1 MEIVSDDGGTTMTF
15 YPTGTYQFDF
25 AAYGISDAGTY
36 TYVDGVLTLTDVNGV
51 AYTAEGDPLKLH
63 YGYSGAP
70 DQLTGEYTIPAEALA
85 FQAGEEL
92 KGLTVVSDDRGTTI
106 SFLSDGSYR
115 FFFEAYQIE
124 DLGLWQIADGVLSLT
139 DANGKVIQAE
149 GTPYKLHYVYSQSEQ
164 LTGDYTIPTGA
175 FPFPASG
182 TSIPSDDLGT
192 NISFFEDGTYLFTF
206 DSYGILDA
214 GTWTF
219 EKGVLTLTD
228 VNGVQYTADGE
239 TLHLHYGY
247 SGAPDQLTGEYTIDP
262 AIFG

>member
-1 MEIVSDDGGTTMTF
+1 MRRF
-15 YPTGTYQFDF
+15 LF
-25 AAYGISDAGTY
+25 ALLTCLLPAFPLAAGEPSPSASCLP
-36 TYVDGVLTLTDVNGV
+36 VHSLS
-51 AYTAEGDPLKLH
+51 PKK
-63 YGYSGAP
+63 
-70 DQLTGEYTIPAEALA
+70 LA

-92 KGLTVVSDDRGTTI
+92 KGLTVVSDDRGTTM

-124 DLGLWQIADGVLSLT
+124 DLGLWQIADGILSLT
-139 DANGKVIQAE
+139 DANGKEIRAE
-149 GTPYKLHYVYSQSEQ
+149 GAPYKLHYVYSQSEQ
-164 LTGDYTIPTGA
+164 LTGDYTVPTGA

-228 VNGVQYTADGE
+228 VNGVKYTADGE

-247 SGAPDQLTGEYTIDP
+247 SGAPDQLTGDYSINP